1 MSEKKLDQILK
12 NQERIE
18 KRLENIEMLL
28 VNLVASEDKLEGL
41 FDIDNIL
48 ETLERHYKKLK
59 SEVNIDKIEAYVE
72 KNNMKQVQN
81 FVRYAFPIKEGLS
94 ILIDITSEETFEEL
108 PIEKYLDVVIEL
120 DEIELKYEDND
131 LFQKFYQALQEEN
144 EEIPF

>member
-131 LFQKFYQALQEEN
+131 LFQKFYQSLQEEN

>member
-59 SEVNIDKIEAYVE
+59 SEVNIGKIEAYVE